1 MKPGVWAG
9 AVLMIVLITE
19 SAAPL
24 TYAELKVA
32 SFDPLVEQLRHF
44 LAVIA
49 RRETPLIS
57 VEDAAGTLAVVEAV
71 REAART
77 GAGISPSKI
86 TEYIA

>member
-1 MKPGVWAG
+1 MQLWSYPGQDGWY
-9 AVLMIVLITE
+9 
-19 SAAPL
+19 APL
-24 TYAELKVA
+24 TQTELATA

-49 RRETPLIS
+49 GREKPLVS

-77 GAGISPSKI
+77 GARVSPGQI
-86 TEYIA
+86 TEQNA

>member
-1 MKPGVWAG
+1 
-9 AVLMIVLITE
+9 LDRTE
-19 SAAPL
+19 LAA
-24 TYAELKVA
+24 A

-57 VEDAAGTLAVVEAV
+57 VEDATGTLAVVEAV

-77 GAGISPSKI
+77 GAGVPPRQILEQ
-86 TEYIA
+86 TA

>member
-1 MKPGVWAG
+1 LSSSCG
-9 AVLMIVLITE
+9 I
-19 SAAPL
+19 
-24 TYAELKVA
+24 
-32 SFDPLVEQLRHF
+32 F

-49 RRETPLIS
+49 RREKPLIS
-57 VEDAAGTLAVVEAV
+57 VEDSAGTHAVVEAV